1 MTRPSPTRSV
11 ARNKELVRRYFVA
24 IGASDLTSL
33 ARLLAPEVRVRCAG
47 GGGSNGQVAFDSFAA
62 LENDIRHNLGELYD
76 PAVGIQ
82 PEILNLTAEADRVV
96 AEVRIRGRS
105 ARTGEAYD
113 NLYAFFFW
121 IRDSVIV
128 EIHEH
133 LDTAYVGAKLLAPA
147 GIGSGAEMPWL
158 DEQAPKGARPVP
170 DRAGGRAAGR
180 RAVSGSPRMPSFP
193 S

>member
-133 LDTAYVGAKLLAPA
+133 LDTAYVGTRLLQPA
-147 GIGSGAEMPWL
+147 GIASGTAMPWL
-158 DEQAPKGARPVP
+158 GD
-170 DRAGGRAAGR
+170 
-180 RAVSGSPRMPSFP
+180 
-193 S
+193 